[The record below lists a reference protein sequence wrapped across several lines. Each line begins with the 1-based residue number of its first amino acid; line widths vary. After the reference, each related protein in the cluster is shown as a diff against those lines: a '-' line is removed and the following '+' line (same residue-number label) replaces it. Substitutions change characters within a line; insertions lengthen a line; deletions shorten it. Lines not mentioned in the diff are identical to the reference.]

1 MSSRECLLE
10 GTALG
15 GVKASHR
22 FSALNPGRTVISIR
36 DIIRRGI
43 AWNDCTLHEHRH
55 RYRALFACSWSLAQK
70 VVQRWNKIRESNRY
84 DFMASQEKF
93 GSEEVRLAPIT
104 PLPTILSKSFSVLF
118 CPPGFFFR
126 VTPDTFVM
134 VLGTSTR
141 CSVSYRFRGSHSL
154 ITPHLFPISYYARD
168 RSRKVLEVIASRTP
182 PPA

>member
-1 MSSRECLLE
+1 MILLCMSIGIDTARYSRVRGLWR
-10 GTALG
+10 
-15 GVKASHR
+15 KRSY
-22 FSALNPGRTVISIR
+22 SAGIKYARVIVM
-36 DIIRRGI
+36 
-43 AWNDCTLHEHRH
+43 T
-55 RYRALFACSWSLAQK
+55 SWLP
-70 VVQRWNKIRESNRY
+70 
-84 DFMASQEKF
+84 QEKF